1 MTTDADSQSMV
12 MTIDQGNSSAKLDVW
27 KGLEPVRMLRLEEL
41 SVEMLLPLLGD
52 DCFDGS
58 VYCSVGHTDAKF
70 LETLRRLMDW
80 RMIVLTPSTP
90 LPISIGY
97 AGRETLGGDRVAAAA
112 GAALLYSGECVL
124 VVDSGTA
131 VTIDLLDSHGCFV
144 GGNISPGVAMRL
156 RSLHESTDR
165 LPIVEAEGDVEDF
178 ATDTVSAIRSGAV
191 GGMVSEIADSFSRA
205 SSAYGCKRIALTGN
219 DATLLAPLLRKRGLP
234 VDVHPRLVGLGLLSI
249 FRYVE
254 SLAADSGRGDD
265 CPRPARGHGRKS
277 IIE

>member
-52 DCFDGS
+52 DCFDGC

-80 RMIVLTPSTP
+80 RMIVLTSSTP

-112 GAALLYSGECVL
+112 GAALLYSGNACLSWIRARRSQSTCSIATVAS
-124 VVDSGTA
+124 SGAT
-131 VTIDLLDSHGCFV
+131 
-144 GGNISPGVAMRL
+144 SPRVAMRL

-219 DATLLAPLLRKRGLP
+219 DATLLAPLLRKRIARRCP
-234 VDVHPRLVGLGLLSI
+234 SPACRGLGCSPFSDMWNLWLPT
-249 FRYVE
+249 
-254 SLAADSGRGDD
+254 AAAGMIAPA
-265 CPRPARGHGRKS
+265 CKRPWPKNL
-277 IIE
+277 

>member
-52 DCFDGS
+52 DCFDGC

-80 RMIVLTPSTP
+80 RMIVLTSSTP

-144 GGNISPGVAMRL
+144 GGNISPGWPCVFARFMNRPTVFQSWKRKGTWRISRPT
-156 RSLHESTDR
+156 RSAPYAPEL
-165 LPIVEAEGDVEDF
+165 
-178 ATDTVSAIRSGAV
+178 SAAW
-191 GGMVSEIADSFSRA
+191 
-205 SSAYGCKRIALTGN
+205 SAR
-219 DATLLAPLLRKRGLP
+219 
-234 VDVHPRLVGLGLLSI
+234 
-249 FRYVE
+249 
-254 SLAADSGRGDD
+254 
-265 CPRPARGHGRKS
+265 
-277 IIE
+277 